1 MKTAIDPSR
10 DSPSAQVTAPARR
23 RTAGRTVVGAGGA
36 PRERVSA
43 RERLLAAAD
52 ELFYEGGIHTVG
64 IDRVIERAGVAK
76 ASLYDTFGSKDALIR
91 AYLEARHDA
100 RKARLTAWLERY
112 ETPRER
118 LLGVFDAMADLMKAK
133 NFRGCAFTRAGSEA
147 ATTSGVRGACEQ
159 ARHWMRDLFTG
170 IGREAGLDGAQADAL
185 AVQLCMLY
193 DGASVMGQIEGSA
206 KPASAA
212 KEAAAVLFD
221 QALKPATV
229 PSRPA
234 RDAVRKQR
242 RRAA

>member
-1 MKTAIDPSR
+1 MKTALDPSS
-10 DSPSAQVTAPARR
+10 DSPSVHVAAPARR
-23 RTAGRTVVGAGGA
+23 RGADRTGAGGA

-76 ASLYDTFGSKDALIR
+76 ASLYDTFCSKDALIR

-118 LLGVFDAMADLMKAK
+118 LLGVFDAMADLMKGK

-147 ATTSGVRGACEQ
+147 PPTSGVRGACEQ
-159 ARHWMRDLFTG
+159 ARHWMRELFAG
-170 IGREAGLDGAQADAL
+170 IGRDAGLDGARADAL

-193 DGASVMGQIEGSA
+193 DGASVMGQIEGNA

-221 QALKPATV
+221 QALKPATA
-229 PSRPA
+229 PSRHE

-242 RRAA
+242 PRAA